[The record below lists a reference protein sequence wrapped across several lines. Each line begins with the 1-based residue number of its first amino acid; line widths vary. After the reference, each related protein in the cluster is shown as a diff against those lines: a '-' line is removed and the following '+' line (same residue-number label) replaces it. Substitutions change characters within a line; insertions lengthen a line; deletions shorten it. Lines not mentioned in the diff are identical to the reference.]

1 MKTINL
7 MLTASVMFSVVL
19 TGCGIQQEE
28 TSVAESTMPDIQI
41 ATIPVE
47 TKSAATPPPA
57 VAETEAEAV
66 PAENSDIPEETSVSS
81 KPEKTLNYNTVL
93 FDKAIFAALLDSITG
108 GTDYYFVS
116 DPDRDGFS
124 ELLVSIP
131 QTESSSQNLILE
143 GLGSAG
149 IYYYDATGV
158 QNDFFVLDPVTG
170 DVYLNENTVENGLL
184 VSQEYFQ
191 WTGSKWQS
199 ACMLYNGSCYWN
211 YQEITVDEF
220 LANADAMLG
229 ITPAE
234 DIFNITFT
242 GTPESAANA
251 FYQYLAGYFKT
262 EHPVSADID
271 GDGTTEQIISVQN
284 LSKSWCANVRSLYDE
299 NSFFNIESLSN
310 IHTTCFVLDTASD
323 GRVRIRSE
331 NFDRRYRFTEAGGK
345 LFAYDD
351 TNSMQTVQ
359 YSAEKD
365 GFGKRFLSISMM
377 MN

>member
-1 MKTINL
+1 MKTTIKF
-7 MLTASVMFSVVL
+7 MLTASVMFSVLL

-28 TSVAESTMPDIQI
+28 NSIPEPTVPDIQI

-47 TKSAATPPPA
+47 TKSAVSPA
-57 VAETEAEAV
+57 PVTAETDAVSAE
-66 PAENSDIPEETSVSS
+66 IPEIQDETVTTAR
-81 KPEKTLNYNTVL
+81 PEKTLNYNTVI
-93 FDKAIFAALLDSITG
+93 FDKAIFATLLDSITG

-116 DPDRDGFS
+116 DPDRDGMS

-143 GLGSAG
+143 SMGSAG

-170 DVYLNENTVENGLL
+170 DVYLNENTVENGYL

-211 YQEITVDEF
+211 YQDVTVDEF
-220 LANADAMLG
+220 IANADAMLD

-234 DIFNITFT
+234 DIFNISFT
-242 GTPESAANA
+242 GTPETAGEA
-251 FYQYLAGYFKT
+251 FYQYLAKYFKA

-271 GDGTTEQIISVQN
+271 GDGTTEQVICVQN

-299 NSFFNIESLSN
+299 ESIFNTEALSN
-310 IHTTCFVLDTASD
+310 IHTTCFVLDTVSD
-323 GRVRIRSE
+323 GRVRIRAE
-331 NFDRRYRFTEAGGK
+331 NFDRKYSFTQAGGR

-351 TNSMQTVQ
+351 ANSMQTVQ